1 MRPLLSAY
9 EHACLEV
16 AGEVV
21 VVLAGLINAIG
32 GTWPVLPSFPA
43 IRVER

>member
-1 MRPLLSAY
+1 MQPLY
-9 EHACLEV
+9 QPKEHACLEV

-21 VVLAGLINAIG
+21 VVLAGLVNTIG